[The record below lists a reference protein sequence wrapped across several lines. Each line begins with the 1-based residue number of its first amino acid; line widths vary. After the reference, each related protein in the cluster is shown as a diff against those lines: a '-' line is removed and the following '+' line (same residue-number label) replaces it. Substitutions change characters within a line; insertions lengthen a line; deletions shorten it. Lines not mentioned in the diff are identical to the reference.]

1 MSVNPLGLS
10 RRARPQLNSLIHFMQ
25 NTFTPIT
32 AHGGRDYPTG
42 YSLMNNGLLNK
53 GTAYSDAERD
63 ALGLRGLLPA
73 RIFPIEQQV
82 KRALRN
88 LRAKNSDLN
97 KYIFLNA
104 LQNRNETLYYRV
116 VLDHLEEMMPIVYT
130 PTVGQACLE
139 YGAIFRRP
147 RGLWITMK
155 DRGRVAEVLANWPI
169 QDVRLIVV
177 TDGERILGLGDLG
190 ALGMGIPIGKL
201 SLYTA
206 CAGVNPYYCLPITL
220 DVGTDNQSLLDDDM
234 YIGIDQRRTRGQEYQ
249 DFIEEFVQAVQT
261 RYPRCLL
268 QFEDFGNHN
277 AFDLLAR
284 YRDRICSFNDDIQGT
299 ASVALAGLIA
309 ASRLQG
315 VKLAEQKLLFFGAG
329 EAATG
334 IGELFV
340 TALRDEGLSEAEARA
355 KCWFFDSKGLIV
367 TARGK
372 LPANK
377 LAFAQEAEPLEDFLE
392 AVKRIRPTA
401 LIGAAGVAAVFTKEV
416 VEAVAQINP
425 KPVVFALSNP
435 TSKAECTA
443 EQAYTWSK
451 GTAIFASGSPFPAVE
466 YEGRTM
472 VPGQGNNVYI
482 FPGVGMGVLASASR
496 VVTDEMFLAAARS
509 LAAMVSEEEL
519 AVGRVFP
526 TLTNIRAVSL
536 RIATAVA
543 QIAHDS
549 GYARVPR
556 PADIE
561 ADIKQRM
568 FEPEYPSYV

>member
-1 MSVNPLGLS
+1 
-10 RRARPQLNSLIHFMQ
+10 MQ
-25 NTFTPIT
+25 TSFTPIT

-42 YSLMNNGLLNK
+42 YTLMHNGLLNK
-53 GTAYSDAERD
+53 GTAYTDAERD

-206 CAGVNPYYCLPITL
+206 CAGVSPYYCLPITL
-220 DVGTDNQSLLDDDM
+220 DVGTDNQSLLDDEM
-234 YIGIDQRRTRGQEYQ
+234 YIGIDQRRTRGEEYLE
-249 DFIEEFVQAVQT
+249 FIEEFVQAVQA

-284 YRDRICSFNDDIQGT
+284 YRNRICSFNDDIQGT

-315 VKLAEQKLLFFGAG
+315 VTLGEQKLLFFGAG

-340 TALRDEGLSEAEARA
+340 AALRDEGLSEAQARA

-367 TARGK
+367 NSRTNLTPHKR
-372 LPANK
+372 
-377 LAFAQEAEPLEDFLE
+377 AFAQDVEPLDDFLA
-392 AVKRIRPTA
+392 AVKMIRPTA
-401 LIGAAGVAAVFTKEV
+401 LIGAAGVPAVFTQEV
-416 VEAVAQINP
+416 VEAMAQINP
-425 KPVVFALSNP
+425 SPVVFALSNP

-443 EQAYTWSK
+443 EQAYTWTK

-466 YEGRTM
+466 YDGRTM

-509 LAAMVSEEEL
+509 LAAMVTEEEL
-519 AVGRVFP
+519 ALGRVFP

-536 RIATAVA
+536 RIAAAVA
-543 QIAHDS
+543 EIAHDS

-556 PADIE
+556 PADIA

-568 FEPEYPSYV
+568 FVPEYPSYV

>member
-1 MSVNPLGLS
+1 
-10 RRARPQLNSLIHFMQ
+10 
-25 NTFTPIT
+25 
-32 AHGGRDYPTG
+32 
-42 YSLMNNGLLNK
+42 MNNGLLNK
-53 GTAYSDAERD
+53 GTAFSDIERD

-147 RGLWITMK
+147 RGLWITIR

-234 YIGIDQRRTRGQEYQ
+234 YIGIDQRRARGEEYRE
-249 DFIEEFVQAVQT
+249 FIEEFVQAVQA
-261 RYPRCLL
+261 RYPKCLL

-277 AFDLLAR
+277 AFDLLER
-284 YRDRICSFNDDIQGT
+284 YRNRICAFNDDIQGT

-315 VKLAEQKLLFFGAG
+315 VKLAGQKLLFFGAG

-340 TALRDEGLSEAEARA
+340 AALCDEGLAEAEARA
-355 KCWFFDSKGLIV
+355 MCWFFDSKGLIV
-367 TARGK
+367 QSRSDLSPHK
-372 LPANK
+372 RR
-377 LAFAQEAEPLEDFLE
+377 FAQNVEPLGDFLT
-392 AVKRIRPTA
+392 AVKTLRPTA
-401 LIGAAGVAAVFTKEV
+401 LIGAAGVPAVFTQEV
-416 VEAVAQINP
+416 VEAMSAVNP
-425 KPVVFALSNP
+425 RPVVFALSNP

-443 EQAYTWSK
+443 EQAYQWSK
-451 GTAIFASGSPFPAVE
+451 GAAIFASGSPFKPVE
-466 YEGRTM
+466 YDGKTM

-482 FPGVGMGVLASASR
+482 FPGVGMGVLASCSS
-496 VVTDEMFLAAARS
+496 VVTDEMFLAAART
-509 LAAMVSEEEL
+509 LAEMVTEEEL
-519 AVGRVFP
+519 AMGRVFP
-526 TLTNIRAVSL
+526 SLTDIRKVSL
-536 RIATAVA
+536 RIATVVA
-543 QIAHDS
+543 EIAHNS

-556 PADIE
+556 PADLAADILSRMYE
-561 ADIKQRM
+561 AD
-568 FEPEYPSYV
+568 YPSYV

>member
-1 MSVNPLGLS
+1 
-10 RRARPQLNSLIHFMQ
+10 MQ
-25 NTFTPIT
+25 PPSFTPIT
-32 AHGGRDYPTG
+32 ANGGRDYPTG

-220 DVGTDNQSLLDDDM
+220 DVGTDNQSLLDDEM
-234 YIGIDQRRTRGQEYQ
+234 YIGIDQRRTRGEEYRE
-249 DFIEEFVQAVQT
+249 FIEEFVQAVQT

-277 AFDLLAR
+277 AFDLLER
-284 YRDRICSFNDDIQGT
+284 YRDRVCSFNDDIQGT

-340 TALRDEGLSEAEARA
+340 AALRDEGLSEAEARA

-367 TARGK
+367 QSRDNLTSHKR
-372 LPANK
+372 
-377 LAFAQEAEPLEDFLE
+377 AFAQDAEPLDDFLA
-392 AVKRIRPTA
+392 AVEQIRPTA
-401 LIGAAGVAAVFTKEV
+401 LIGAAGVAAVFTQEV
-416 VEAVAQINP
+416 VEAMAQSNASPI
-425 KPVVFALSNP
+425 VFALSNP

-443 EQAYTWSK
+443 EQAYTWTK

-496 VVTDEMFLAAARS
+496 VVTDEMFLAAARE
-509 LAAMVSEEEL
+509 LAAMVSDEEL

-556 PADIE
+556 PADIA

>member
-1 MSVNPLGLS
+1 
-10 RRARPQLNSLIHFMQ
+10 
-25 NTFTPIT
+25 
-32 AHGGRDYPTG
+32 
-42 YSLMNNGLLNK
+42 MNNGLLNK

-220 DVGTDNQSLLDDDM
+220 DVGTDNQSLLDDEM
-234 YIGIDQRRTRGQEYQ
+234 YIGIDQRRTRGVEYQ
-249 DFIEEFVQAVQT
+249 DFIEEFVQAVQA

-284 YRDRICSFNDDIQGT
+284 YRNRVCSFNDDIQGT

-315 VKLAEQKLLFFGAG
+315 VDLADQRLLFFGAG

-334 IGELFV
+334 IGELYV
-340 TALRDEGLSEAEARA
+340 AALCDAGLSEAEARA

-367 TARGK
+367 KSRGS

-377 LAFAQEAEPLEDFLE
+377 LAFAQDAEPLDDFLA
-392 AVKRIRPTA
+392 AVRQIRPTA
-401 LIGAAGVAAVFTKEV
+401 LIGAAGVAAVFTQQV
-416 VEAVAQINP
+416 VEAMAEYNA

-443 EQAYTWSK
+443 EQAYTWTK
-451 GTAIFASGSPFPAVE
+451 GTAIFASGSPFAAVE

-496 VVTDEMFLAAARS
+496 VVTDDMFLAAARA
-509 LAAMVSEEEL
+509 LASMVTDEEL
-519 AVGRVFP
+519 AMGRVFP
-526 TLTNIRAVSL
+526 ALTNIRAVSL

-543 QIAHDS
+543 EIAHES

-556 PADIE
+556 PADIA

-568 FEPEYPSYV
+568 FVPEYPSYV

>member
-1 MSVNPLGLS
+1 
-10 RRARPQLNSLIHFMQ
+10 MQ
-25 NTFTPIT
+25 PSFAPIT

-53 GTAYSDAERD
+53 GTAYTDAERD

-82 KRALRN
+82 KRALGN

-201 SLYTA
+201 ALYTA

-220 DVGTDNQSLLDDDM
+220 DVGTDNPSLLDDEM
-234 YIGIDQRRTRGQEYQ
+234 YIGIDQRRTRGEEYRE
-249 DFIEEFVQAVQT
+249 FIEEFVQAVEA

-284 YRDRICSFNDDIQGT
+284 YRDRVCSFNDDIQGT
-299 ASVALAGLIA
+299 ASVALAGLLS

-315 VKLAEQKLLFFGAG
+315 MRLADQKLLFFGAG

-340 TALRDEGLSEAEARA
+340 AALRDEGLSEAEARA

-367 TARGK
+367 MSRDK

-377 LAFAQEAEPLEDFLE
+377 RAFAQNVEPTDDFLA
-392 AVKRIRPTA
+392 AVKQLRPSA
-401 LIGAAGVAAVFTKEV
+401 LIGAAGVAAVFTQEV
-416 VEAVAQINP
+416 VEAMAQSHSRPII
-425 KPVVFALSNP
+425 FALSNP

-451 GTAIFASGSPFPAVE
+451 GTAIFASGSPFPAFE
-466 YEGRTM
+466 YEGRTL
-472 VPGQGNNVYI
+472 VSGQGNNVYI
-482 FPGVGMGVLASASR
+482 FPGVGMGVLASASS
-496 VVTDEMFLAAARS
+496 VVTDSMFLAAARE
-509 LAAMVSEEEL
+509 LAAMVTEEEL

-543 QIAHDS
+543 RIAHDS